1 MRLQTFALLI
11 SGLTTAGL
19 ALAGCAGGGYS
30 PALGGGKPQA
40 LAGGAGGAMGGITG
54 DAGKVAL
61 LLPLSGADAGL
72 GGAMRNAAELALAPA
87 GSPRLDVRDTAG
99 APAEAARAAAQAIA
113 AGDDLILGPLTA
125 PETQAVAAPA
135 REARVPV
142 LAFTSDPKAAQ
153 PGVWTLGL
161 TPGAQV
167 RRLVAAA
174 RAEGRTRF
182 VALLPES
189 GYGHLMA
196 QALARACAEAGLAA
210 PGIYFHGASMA
221 AMNALVR
228 QVSDYAERR
237 GPIEKQIREAR
248 AKGDRK
254 TANDLAKQPIPPP
267 PFDAVLLAD
276 TGEQLAELASLL
288 PYYDV
293 DAPSVRLLGPALW
306 AQPAARAGATLK
318 GAWYAAPDP
327 AARAA
332 FAASFSAKYGSAP
345 PPLADLAYD
354 AAALARVVA
363 HEGGP
368 RGGALTATHGFS
380 GADGLLALQPDG
392 RVRRGLAV
400 FSLDGK
406 IVAPAPTSIGEAGS

>member
-1 MRLQTFALLI
+1 L
-11 SGLTTAGL
+11 
-19 ALAGCAGGGYS
+19 
-30 PALGGGKPQA
+30 
-40 LAGGAGGAMGGITG
+40 
-54 DAGKVAL
+54 V
-61 LLPLSGADAGL
+61 PLHGADAGL
-72 GGAMRNAAELALAPA
+72 GGAMRNAAELALAPE
-87 GSPRLDVRDTAG
+87 GSPELEIHDTAG
-99 APAEAARAAAQAIA
+99 VPAEAAKAAAQAIA
-113 AGDDLILGPLTA
+113 AGDDMILGPLTA
-125 PETQAVAAPA
+125 GETAAVAAPA
-135 REARVPV
+135 RAAGVPV
-142 LAFTSDPKAAQ
+142 LAFTSDPKVAQ

-174 RAEGRTRF
+174 HAEGRTR
-182 VALLPES
+182 VIALLPES

-196 QALARACAEAGLAA
+196 AALERACAEAGLPT
-210 PGIYFHGASMA
+210 PGIYFHGTSMA
-221 AMNALVR
+221 AMNTLVR
-228 QVSDYAERR
+228 QVSDYANRR

-276 TGEQLAELASLL
+276 TGEQLAELSSLL

-293 DAPSVRLLGPALW
+293 DAPAVRLLGPALW
-306 AQPAARAGATLK
+306 AQPAARAGAALK

-332 FAASFSAKYGSAP
+332 FVAAYSAKYGTPP

-354 AAALARVVA
+354 AASLARVVA
-363 HEGGP
+363 HEGGG
-368 RGGALTATHGFS
+368 RGGALTAAHGFA

-400 FSLDGK
+400 FDLGGK
-406 IVAPAPTSIGEAGS
+406 IVAPAPTSVGEAGS

>member
-11 SGLTTAGL
+11 SGLATASL
-19 ALAGCAGGGYS
+19 ALAGCANGGYS
-30 PALGGGKPQA
+30 FAPGGGKAQPLTSA
-40 LAGGAGGAMGGITG
+40 PGGAGGATIG
-54 DAGKVAL
+54 AVAL
-61 LLPLSGADAGL
+61 LAPLSGADAGL
-72 GGAMRNAAELALAPA
+72 GGAMRNAAELALAAA
-87 GSPRLDVRDTAG
+87 GSPKLDVRDTG
-99 APAEAARAAAQAIA
+99 GVPAQAAKAAAQAIS
-113 AGDDLILGPLTA
+113 AGDSMILGPLTA
-125 PETQAVAAPA
+125 GETGAVAAAA
-135 REARVPV
+135 RTAGVPV

-153 PGVWTLGL
+153 PGVWALGL

-182 VALLPES
+182 IALLPES

-196 QALARACAEAGLAA
+196 QALERACAEAGLAT
-210 PGIYFHGASMA
+210 PGIYFHGTSMA
-221 AMNALVR
+221 SMNALVR
-228 QVSDYAERR
+228 QVSDYANRR

-248 AKGDRK
+248 AEGDRK
-254 TANDLAKQPIPPP
+254 TANELAKQPIPPP

-276 TGEQLAELASLL
+276 TGEQLAELSSLL

-293 DAPSVRLLGPALW
+293 DAHAVRLLGPALW
-306 AQPAARAGATLK
+306 AQPSARAGAALK

-327 AARAA
+327 AARAP
-332 FAASFSAKYGSAP
+332 FVAAYSAKYGTAP

-354 AAALARVVA
+354 AASLARVVA

-368 RGGALTATHGFS
+368 RGGALTASSGFF
-380 GADGLLALQPDG
+380 GADGLLVLQPDG

-406 IVAPAPTSIGEAGS
+406 IVAPAPTRVGEAGS

>member
-11 SGLTTAGL
+11 SGLVTVSLG
-19 ALAGCAGGGYS
+19 LAGCANGGYS
-30 PALGGGKPQA
+30 SALGGGKPQVLA
-40 LAGGAGGAMGGITG
+40 GSAPAAGGAGGR
-54 DAGKVAL
+54 AGTVAL

-72 GGAMRNAAELALAPA
+72 GGAMRDAAALALAPA
-87 GSPRLDVRDTAG
+87 GSPELDVRDTAG
-99 APAEAARAAAQAIA
+99 APADAARAAAQAIA
-113 AGDDLILGPLTA
+113 AGDAMILGPLTA
-125 PETQAVAAPA
+125 GETLAVATPA
-135 REARVPV
+135 RAARVPV

-161 TPGAQV
+161 TPEAQV

-174 RAEGRTRF
+174 RAEGRSRF

-196 QALARACAEAGLAA
+196 QALERACAEAGLAT
-210 PGIYFHGASMA
+210 PGIYFHGTSMA
-221 AMNALVR
+221 SMNALVR
-228 QVSDYAERR
+228 EVSDYANRR

-276 TGEQLAELASLL
+276 TGEQLAELSSLL

-293 DAPSVRLLGPALW
+293 DAPAVRLLGPALW
-306 AQPAARAGATLK
+306 AQPAARAGAALK

-332 FAASFSAKYGSAP
+332 FVAAYSAKYGNAP

-354 AAALARVVA
+354 AASLARVVA
-363 HEGGP
+363 HEGGA
-368 RGGALTATHGFS
+368 RGGALTASSGFF
-380 GADGLLALQPDG
+380 GADGLLVLQPDG

-406 IVAPAPTSIGEAGS
+406 IVAPAPTRVGEAGS